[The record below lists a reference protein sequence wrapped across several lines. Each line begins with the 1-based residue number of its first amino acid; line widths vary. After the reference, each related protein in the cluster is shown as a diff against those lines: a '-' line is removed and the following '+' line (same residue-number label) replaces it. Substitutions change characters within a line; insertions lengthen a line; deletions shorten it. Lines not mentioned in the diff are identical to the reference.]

1 MLPFAVMLKNLWYTG
16 APLDRVSHLREDA
29 AWVATRRRAKDTRLV
44 PVWRSRSLVCTEAD
58 RALMLTVEEA
68 GDLLDTARHEVVLGL
83 RGDTLYIGLDLSHM
97 DDPYDHPRIEAQ
109 GAFED
114 LRRIGPVIP
123 ADEGAILAHA
133 RGMMTWHQRHGFCGV
148 CGAPTQASHGGYQR
162 NCTDCGAQHFPRT
175 DPAVI
180 MLVHKGD
187 HCLLGRT
194 HQFPR
199 RIYSALAGF
208 VEPGESL
215 EEAVAREVFEE
226 AGLRVGAVRYMASQP
241 WPFPS
246 SLMLGFHAEALT
258 TELDIDP
265 KELEDA
271 RWMRRADLDRL
282 EDFGME
288 LPRRDSI
295 AWRLVKAWQ
304 DGMPDKVMN

>member
-1 MLPFAVMLKNLWYTG
+1 MLKNLWYTG

-29 AWVATRRRAKDTRLV
+29 AWVAARRRAKDTRLV
-44 PVWRSRSLVCTEAD
+44 PVWRSRSLVHTEDD
-58 RALMLTVEEA
+58 RALILTVEEA
-68 GDLLDTARHEVVLGL
+68 GDLLDSAQHEVLLGL
-83 RGDTLYIGLDLSHM
+83 EGDTLYIGLDLSHL
-97 DDPYDHPRIEAQ
+97 DDPYGHPRIEAE

-114 LRRIGPVIP
+114 LRQIGPVIP

-133 RGMMTWHQRHGFCGV
+133 RGMMTWHQHHLFCGV
-148 CGAPTQASHGGYQR
+148 CGAPTEVSHGGYQR
-162 NCTDCGAQHFPRT
+162 NCTGCGAQHFPRT

-187 HCLLGRT
+187 NCLLGRT
-194 HQFPR
+194 HHFPR
-199 RIYSALAGF
+199 RIYSTLAGF

-226 AGLRVGAVRYMASQP
+226 AGVTVGEVRYMASQP

-246 SLMLGFHAEALT
+246 SLMLGFHAEAEAM
-258 TELDIDP
+258 ELNIDP

-271 RWMRRADLDRL
+271 RWMTREQIGRIEEFD
-282 EDFGME
+282 ME

-295 AWRLVKAWQ
+295 AWRLVKAWM
-304 DGMPDKVMN
+304 DGL